1 MNNRQM
7 LWLTLGALMLGIAMA
22 AIYKAWPLLF
32 PKAAVIAKVD
42 SGCNLRQGAC
52 TTHLENG
59 GSIRFSIT
67 PKSIPVIEPLTLKV
81 KTTGFDVESA
91 EVDFSGTDMYMGFN
105 RAKLKASGK
114 GEFSGEG
121 RIPVCVT
128 DAMEWEAKVML
139 HTANGLYVAPYR
151 FITVKSA
158 PKPTN
163 QE

>member
-7 LWLTLGALMLGIAMA
+7 LWLTLGALLLGIAAA

-32 PKAAVIAKVD
+32 PKAAVMAKVD
-42 SGCNLRQGAC
+42 PGCDLTKGAC
-52 TTHLENG
+52 TTRLEGG
-59 GSIRFSIT
+59 GSIQFSIT
-67 PKSIPVIEPLTLKV
+67 PKSIPVIEPLSLQV
-81 KTTGFDVESA
+81 NISGLNVVSA

-114 GEFSGEG
+114 GEFKGEG

-128 DAMEWEAKVML
+128 DSMEWEAKVML
-139 HTANGLYVAPYR
+139 HTADGLYVVPYR

-158 PKPTN
+158 PK
-163 QE
+163 